1 MNIRGGGRLQ
11 KLQSPEL
18 NSEEILKVLQALK
31 ENPELTQRE
40 LSYKVGVSLG
50 KVNFIL
56 KALINKGL
64 IKAHNFK
71 KSNRKKAYL
80 YILTPSGLE
89 EKARITYSFL
99 KRKLQEYENL
109 QDEIRLLKLEVGEL
123 DKASDQKSG
132 SI

>member
-1 MNIRGGGRLQ
+1 MQTLQ
-11 KLQSPEL
+11 DAGL
-18 NSEEILKVLQALK
+18 NNEEILKVLQALK

-71 KSNRKKAYL
+71 KSNNKKAYL
-80 YILTPSGLE
+80 YILTPSGIE

-99 KRKLQEYENL
+99 KRKLQEYEDL
-109 QDEIRLLKLEVGEL
+109 QDEIRLLKQEVGEL
-123 DKASDQKSG
+123 DSASDRKTG